1 MNCGQQSRQQ
11 TDNTD
16 KAKMEEILKNVGI
29 CLDMGEDGKMTA
41 FGEWDEERRKDFI
54 SDILGGGKKDRATIM
69 TNIGKVA
76 KVKEVGESGFVVKRP
91 EDWSTWSE
99 QKQRDFADFIIGE
112 AGEGASF
119 EAVRTCCLC
128 DKEYTGYGNNP
139 APVAEEG
146 RCCDECN
153 TTQVVPARLA
163 SVKKDF
169 KTKKWLQKRLAVML
183 GECYERDGAHMD
195 RCATKIGWGAGLR
208 LGSTAEPEWFKDIKG
223 EHEMSL
229 KPQEGGNDGWTISR
243 RVNSVSLAI
252 ATYLV
257 KGHAQKT
264 FNFKGGKGD
273 WGVNPD
279 STWYCEPTFAF
290 PLEDGTVRS
299 ATFHITPVEEDNHPK
314 IQHGRYIDF
323 IVWKITD
330 HKECKAVKLDFAWD
344 DILNAQT
351 ERDEEAKAKAERKR
365 LEKEKRKRAE
375 EQKEEKKEKELEKQQ
390 KAYEESRK
398 RYEAE
403 KERLD
408 SLEAE
413 RKARDEEETRKRQAD
428 FEARLKALE
437 FKEAE
442 RKEDEKREKEEK
454 ARKAEQKRAET
465 LKKQE
470 AKQAKWNK

>member
-16 KAKMEEILKNVGI
+16 KDKMEAIMKNLGV
-29 CLDMGEDGKMTA
+29 CLDMGEDGEWTA
-41 FGEWDEERRKDFI
+41 FGDWDEERKKDFI

-76 KVKEVGESGFVVKRP
+76 KVKEVGESGFVVKKP

-99 QKQRDFADFIIGE
+99 QKQNEFADFIIGE

-163 SVKKDF
+163 YVEREIKA
-169 KTKKWLQKRLAVML
+169 KKWLQKLL
-183 GECYERDGAHMD
+183 GDMFQLSYERDGAHMD

-208 LGSTAEPEWFKDIKG
+208 LGSTAEPDWFKDIKG

-229 KPQEGGNDGWTISR
+229 KPQPGGNDGWTISR

-252 ATYLV
+252 ATYLIM
-257 KGHAQKT
+257 GHAQKT
-264 FNFKGGKGD
+264 FKFGGKTGD

-279 STWYCEPTFAF
+279 STWYCEPTIAF

-330 HKECKAVKLDFAWD
+330 HKECKAVKLDFAWA
-344 DILNAQT
+344 DILNART

-375 EQKEEKKEKELEKQQ
+375 EKEAKKQADKQALRRAYHEKCLEEIAIMERKEE
-390 KAYEESRK
+390 
-398 RYEAE
+398 
-403 KERLD
+403 
-408 SLEAE
+408 E
-413 RKARDEEETRKRQAD
+413 RKARDEEETRKREAD

-437 FKEAE
+437 VKEAE
-442 RKEDEKREKEEK
+442 RKEEEKREKEEK

-470 AKQAKWNK
+470 EKQAKWKK